1 MPEKWTCEIVAQM
14 HMYRITN
21 QELAR
26 RMGFTKEYVSMVLN
40 GKRTPESAEQKFRE
54 ALSQIIQEK
63 DPPSRLT
70 GGRKEGG
77 NEET

>member
-26 RMGFTKEYVSMVLN
+26 RIGFTKEYVSMVLN

-54 ALSQIIQEK
+54 ALSQIVQEK
-63 DPPSRLT
+63 DREAHRPA
-70 GGRKEGG
+70 
-77 NEET
+77 